1 MAREEEN
8 RDMRIE
14 SGSIKVSV
22 KDGEATLEGKVG
34 SLQKKKLAEENAMDV
49 AGVERVDNQL
59 EVETEGSYSDEK
71 IHAIILG
78 EIKKADNIPVKQ
90 LALQVQGGKVSI
102 MGLVAR
108 YVQRKRL
115 MEILQH
121 TPGVREIENLVNV
134 SRS

>member
-115 MEILQH
+115 MEIVQH